1 MTLDLQ
7 KIWKEALN
15 EIEGSV
21 SRPNFITWFTN
32 TYITKYNDKTIY
44 VCVPNSFVRE
54 WHLSKYHKETLRILR
69 NHIADLRIVEYIIS
83 PDATTGQHQESH
95 RSLNNRHFLATSAEQ
110 PGFSEFYIDR
120 ETNLNPKYSF
130 DSFVVGS
137 FNEVA
142 YSAGLGV
149 VKNLGSL
156 YNPLFIYGGVGLG
169 KTHLLQSI
177 GNKVKENTPGA
188 KIHYM
193 TSEKF
198 AAEYVNS
205 IQNKDTYLF
214 KEKYRKYNLLIIDD
228 IQFFSGKMKIQEEFF
243 HVFNSLYDMNNQII
257 FSSDKPPKHIPG
269 LEDRLR
275 SRFEGG
281 MIVDVS
287 EPEYESRLA
296 ILKAKIESRS
306 FPIELE
312 VLEYIATVIQENI
325 RELEG
330 ALNSVIGQS
339 KIKNKTL
346 SLNEVKEILKRNS
359 KPVKTT
365 SVNQVIK
372 AISDFYNIDNK
383 YIFKKTRKK
392 EVVRPRQIAM
402 YILREDLNSSYPF
415 IGQKFGQK
423 DHTTVMYAY
432 KKISGELEKDTK
444 LSDEIKSI
452 RGLLYGAGL

>member
-1 MTLDLQ
+1 MG
-7 KIWKEALN
+7 
-15 EIEGSV
+15 EIENIV

-32 TYITKYNDKTIY
+32 TSIVKYDDKTIY
-44 VCVPNSFVRE
+44 ICVPNSFIRE
-54 WHLSKYHKETLRILR
+54 WHLSKYHKDTLRILR
-69 NHIADLRIVEYIIS
+69 NHVNDLRTVEYIVS
-83 PDATTGQHQESH
+83 PLGTQIKQET
-95 RSLNNRHFLATSAEQ
+95 RRLVNDPFLSSSSGEQ
-110 PGFSEFYIDR
+110 GSFNEFYIDR
-120 ETNLNPKYSF
+120 ETNLNPKYTF

-142 YSAGLGV
+142 YSAGLGI

-156 YNPLFIYGGVGLG
+156 YNPLFVYGGVGLG

-177 GNKVKENTPGA
+177 GNKVKETVPGA

-198 AAEYVNS
+198 AGEYINS

-243 HVFNSLYDMNNQII
+243 HVFNALYDMNNQII

-281 MIVDVS
+281 MIVDIS

-296 ILKAKIESRS
+296 ILKAKIESKS
-306 FPIELE
+306 FPLETE
-312 VLEYIATVIQENI
+312 VLEYIATVIQDNV

-339 KIKNKTL
+339 KIKNKSL
-346 SLNEVKEILKRNS
+346 SLNEIKEILKRNS

-365 SVNQVIK
+365 SINQVIK
-372 AISDFYNIDNK
+372 AISDFYNIDEK

-392 EVVRPRQIAM
+392 EVVKPRQIAM
-402 YILREDLNSSYPF
+402 YLLREDLNNSYPS

-432 KKISGELEKDTK
+432 KKITEEMERDIK

-452 RGLLYGAGL
+452 RSKLYGASV

>member
-1 MTLDLQ
+1 MLDLQ
-7 KIWKEALN
+7 KIWKEVLG
-15 EIEGSV
+15 EIENIV

-32 TYITKYNDKTIY
+32 TSIVKYDDKTIY
-44 VCVPNSFVRE
+44 ICVPNSFIRE
-54 WHLSKYHKETLRILR
+54 WHLSKYHKDTLRILR
-69 NHIADLRIVEYIIS
+69 NHVNDLRTVEYIVS
-83 PDATTGQHQESH
+83 PLGTQIKQET
-95 RSLNNRHFLATSAEQ
+95 RRLVNDPFLSSSSGEQ
-110 PGFSEFYIDR
+110 GSFNEFYIDR
-120 ETNLNPKYSF
+120 ETNLNPKYTF

-142 YSAGLGV
+142 YSAGLGI

-156 YNPLFIYGGVGLG
+156 YNPLFVYGGVGLG

-177 GNKVKENTPGA
+177 GNKVKETVPGA

-198 AAEYVNS
+198 AGEYINS

-243 HVFNSLYDMNNQII
+243 HVFNALYDMNNQII

-281 MIVDVS
+281 MIVDIS

-296 ILKAKIESRS
+296 ILKAKIESKS
-306 FPIELE
+306 FPLETE
-312 VLEYIATVIQENI
+312 VLEYIATVIQDNV

-339 KIKNKTL
+339 KIKNKSL
-346 SLNEVKEILKRNS
+346 SLNEIKEILKRNS

-365 SVNQVIK
+365 SINQVIK
-372 AISDFYNIDNK
+372 AISDFYNIDEK

-392 EVVRPRQIAM
+392 EVVKPRQIAM
-402 YILREDLNSSYPF
+402 YLLREDLNNSYPS

-432 KKISGELEKDTK
+432 KKITEEMERDIK

-452 RGLLYGAGL
+452 RSKLYGASV